1 MEPEFSVCALLYG
14 GDEFWPLHQRCLE
27 SLRRL
32 PKERCELRIAL
43 NAVTCQKTRELID
56 EITADWGVGSRILTG
71 ENLPK
76 YRRMRELLD
85 LAPLCRSVM
94 WFDDDSYIK
103 PEIENLDDWL
113 DRIGLALANS
123 GQALGSLYRIAWRPG
138 QQDWVKQQ
146 PWYMGRPLLDPI
158 TFITGGWWAI
168 RTDVLLATGWPWPEL
183 SHNGGDVMLSVCL
196 EQKGYTKVHFNK
208 GVGINADS
216 TGRESNAPRRGLSE
230 PPIGVRKSE

>member
-1 MEPEFSVCALLYG
+1 MSSQFSVCALLYG
-14 GDEFWPLHQRCLE
+14 GDEFWSLHQRCLE

-32 PKERCELRIAL
+32 PKDRCELRIAL
-43 NAVTCQKTRELID
+43 NAVTCQKTQELVH
-56 EITADWGVGSRILTG
+56 EIAADWGVGSRILVG

-85 LAPLCRSVM
+85 LAPLHSNVM
-94 WFDDDSYIK
+94 WFDDDSYLK
-103 PEIENLDDWL
+103 PELARLDDWL
-113 DRIGLALANS
+113 DVVASCLKHS
-123 GQALGSLYRIAWRPG
+123 GQALGSLYRIKWRPG
-138 QQDWVKQQ
+138 QQDWVRAQ
-146 PWYMGRPLLDPI
+146 PWYSGKPLPEVI

-168 RTDVLLATGWPWPEL
+168 RSEVLADTGWPWAEL
-183 SHNGGDVMLSVCL
+183 SHNGGDVMLAVCL

-216 TGRESNAPRRGLSE
+216 EGRESAAIRRGLSE